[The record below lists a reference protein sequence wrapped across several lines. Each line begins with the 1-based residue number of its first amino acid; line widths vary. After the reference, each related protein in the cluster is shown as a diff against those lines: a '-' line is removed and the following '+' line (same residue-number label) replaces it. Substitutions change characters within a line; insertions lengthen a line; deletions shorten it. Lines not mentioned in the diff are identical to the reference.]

1 MLSNN
6 TNYLIGIILMQNIK
20 IDGRKVYQSF
30 TNDQGVKILVIK
42 QDKGVFFTDCKTDSS
57 YNTGDTTKQAVET
70 MVNKFMNGEQE
81 VAAEPVAAPAIDMTA
96 PVAIYKNL
104 HNGLFSVKQRGLV
117 VAHVASVTLTSV
129 TLKVSEAGRQ
139 RVLRDKQ
146 KNVHA
151 YVVGM
156 IKDINKPCDNVG
168 ARLSYNPYKAGY
180 FTWCDNGSKAI
191 IGASEA
197 LYCDSSK
204 GLFVQNKCK

>member
-1 MLSNN
+1 
-6 TNYLIGIILMQNIK
+6 MQNIK
-20 IDGRKVYQSF
+20 IDGRRN
-30 TNDQGVKILVIK
+30 TNYFVTS
-42 QDKGVFFTDCKTDSS
+42 KGTEVRVLSLGGGCFEIRRCLEKPYIYCGS
-57 YNTGDTTKQAVET
+57 KAEAIAALEAIEAE
-70 MVNKFMNGEQE
+70 EQEAAE
-81 VAAEPVAAPAIDMTA
+81 VAAEEQEAAPAIDMAA

-156 IKDINKPCDNVG
+156 IKDINKPCDQVG
-168 ARLSYNPYKAGY
+168 ARLSYNPYKAAY
-180 FTWCDNGSKAI
+180 FTWCDNGRKAI
-191 IGASEA
+191 IGAGDEV
-197 LYCDSSK
+197 YCDSSM
-204 GLFVQNKCK
+204 GLFIAL